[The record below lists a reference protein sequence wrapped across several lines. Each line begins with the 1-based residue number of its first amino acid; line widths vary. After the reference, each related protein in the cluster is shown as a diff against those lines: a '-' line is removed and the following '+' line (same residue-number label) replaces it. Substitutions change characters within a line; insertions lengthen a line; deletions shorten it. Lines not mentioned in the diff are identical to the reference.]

1 MGRTHSGATREQ
13 EGRPVWILGLVS
25 HGNLLVLTAPGIERS
40 GSLLPEAKEAIS
52 TWMLGLAE
60 LNAKTWKL

>member
-25 HGNLLVLTAPGIERS
+25 HGNLLVLTAPGTERS

>member
-1 MGRTHSGATREQ
+1 M
-13 EGRPVWILGLVS
+13 WILGLVS
-25 HGNLLVLTAPGIERS
+25 HGNLLVLTAPGIERP